1 MDGNIVLIGMPGAGK
16 STLGVLLAKSLGM
29 SFVDTDLLI
38 QQRCGALLGEI
49 IAARGNGEFLKIEE
63 EVLCDA
69 SHLRSHVI
77 ATGGSAVLS
86 ARAMDALRTDGT
98 TVYIDVPYR
107 VLRRRLRDMR
117 ARGVVFGEG
126 ETLRTV
132 YDRRVPLYR
141 MYADITY
148 THGREPIEVS
158 LAGLIA
164 LLGCEKSGTA
174 EVKDE

>member
-1 MDGNIVLIGMPGAGK
+1 MVQLSILMCRTV
-16 STLGVLLAKSLGM
+16 
-29 SFVDTDLLI
+29 
-38 QQRCGALLGEI
+38 CC
-49 IAARGNGEFLKIEE
+49 AADFAI
-63 EVLCDA
+63 C
-69 SHLRSHVI
+69 
-77 ATGGSAVLS
+77 
-86 ARAMDALRTDGT
+86 
-98 TVYIDVPYR
+98 
-107 VLRRRLRDMR
+107 